1 VFLCFSFATKQSIKN
16 HGPSM
21 SSANHVDYIV
31 IALYALLMVRV
42 GFYVLRFN
50 RGAAEYFRGG
60 SRIPWLVAGLSCFM
74 SGFSAWTFT
83 GAAGVAYRSGVAAI
97 GLYIGNALSFLL
109 GYFVFA
115 GRWRRTRIT
124 TVMEYLAGRFNVATH
139 QVFSWSTIIFQLFTS
154 ASTLFGLSLFVSAAC
169 GFPVLWTIIG
179 AGALIVFYCVL
190 GGLWAV
196 VITDFLQASI
206 LMPFCL
212 VLVVTSL
219 VRVGGVGGLIHSLPP
234 EMKTIH
240 LSGEF
245 GWFYLASWTIMVS
258 FGYNTSAM
266 AQRYFSVDD
275 ERSARKIA
283 LLCCGLFFAGAF
295 IWFIPPMA
303 MRVVYPVIPSL
314 RTALP
319 NPSEAAYAV
328 ASLTLLPHGLIGVM
342 LAAMF
347 SATMANLS
355 AQFNL
360 KSAILTKDMYQA
372 LFRKNAGER
381 ELLMVG
387 WATTFFIG
395 GGTTVIAMIM
405 AASGQSV
412 FQIMLTFNTLMSLAY
427 GPPAL
432 LGLVVRRTPP
442 WSGLASFATGLILG
456 ILGAFVYHWTLIQQV
471 SIIIPASFGVFF
483 ATMLFDHGDAPGRA
497 LLFRNL
503 NTPVDV
509 NIELK
514 DSEDFTAPVFRFLS
528 RTILLLGLL
537 SLLLL
542 FHVQAGERI
551 TVVWFAALTLAVG
564 GSLRFIRGSAKP
576 KKVTLARGEVS
587 IPVRGE

>member
-1 VFLCFSFATKQSIKN
+1 MA
-16 HGPSM
+16 G
-21 SSANHVDYIV
+21 ANFVDYAV

-74 SGFSAWTFT
+74 AGFSAWTFT

-109 GYFVFA
+109 GYFIFA
-115 GRWRRTRIT
+115 KRWRRTRIT
-124 TVMEYLAGRFNVATH
+124 TVMEYLSGRFNPATH
-139 QVFSWSTIIFQLFTS
+139 QVFSWTMIVFQLFTS
-154 ASTLFGLSLFVSAAC
+154 ASTLFGLSLFVSSAC
-169 GFPVLWTIIG
+169 GFPVTWTILG

-196 VITDFLQASI
+196 VVTDFLQASI
-206 LMPFCL
+206 LMPFCM
-212 VLVVTSL
+212 VLVVLSL
-219 VRVGGVGGLIHSLPP
+219 ARVGGVSGLVHSLPP
-234 EMKTIH
+234 EMKTLH
-240 LSGEF
+240 VSGEF
-245 GWFYLASWTIMVS
+245 GWLYIAAWTIMVA

-295 IWFIPPMA
+295 LWFIPPMA
-303 MRVVYPVIPSL
+303 MRVVYPELPPMG
-314 RTALP
+314 LP
-319 NPSEAAYAV
+319 NASEAAYAV

-355 AQFNL
+355 AQFNV
-360 KSAILTKDMYQA
+360 KSAILTKDVYQS
-372 LFRKNAGER
+372 LFRKSAGEH
-381 ELLMVG
+381 ELLVVG
-387 WATTFFIG
+387 WVTTFFIG
-395 GGTTVIAMIM
+395 GATTVIAVIM

-456 ILGAFVYHWTLIQQV
+456 MLGAFVYHWSLIQQV
-471 SIIIPASFGVFF
+471 AIIIPASFGVFF
-483 ATMLFDHGDAPGRA
+483 LTMPFDRGDTPGRA

-503 NTPVDV
+503 NTPINVAT
-509 NIELK
+509 ELK
-514 DSEDFTAPVFRFLS
+514 DSADYTVPVFRFLS
-528 RTILLLGLL
+528 RTISFIGLL
-537 SLLLL
+537 SLVLL
-542 FHVQAGERI
+542 FTVPPNQRI
-551 TVVWFAALTLAVG
+551 TVVWFAGLTLAVG
-564 GSLRFIRGSAKP
+564 GSLWF
-576 KKVTLARGEVS
+576 
-587 IPVRGE
+587 VRGTANVARPMPDNNRSPIPARLE